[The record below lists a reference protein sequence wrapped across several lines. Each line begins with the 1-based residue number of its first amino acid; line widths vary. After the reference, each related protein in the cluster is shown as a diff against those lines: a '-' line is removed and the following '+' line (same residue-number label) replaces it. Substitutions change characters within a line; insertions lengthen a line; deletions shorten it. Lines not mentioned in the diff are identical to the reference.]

1 VPGSHLPIIFI
12 EVGDLIVAKQAQID
26 AVRPVLNALDAE
38 VTAAEKV
45 LDAVEAGADKATDVL
60 ESGLEKVADVV
71 PEALDKSVNVTA
83 EVTRKGVRALR
94 DPRKVVIILGISFA
108 VVGAGVGYLTYKG
121 LKRRLEKE
129 FDARVDHEVESMRD
143 FYQRKYR
150 DGKFAT
156 PQSTADALGAQSQIE
171 AQEAADAIEAL
182 EDYQKGRPQQPTRP
196 EPVAYDKVQVV
207 EEEVLKGVT
216 ITADGVGTELA
227 GVKVE
232 EKDIP
237 VDRNVL
243 VNDRPIVDDNWDA
256 EAEEANR
263 DPAIPYVISYEEFME
278 NAYEHSQTTLTY
290 YEGDDVLCEA
300 DGSVV
305 FDIEKIIGDNL
316 GRFGHG
322 SKEQNIVYIRN
333 EVAEADYEVVKNTGN
348 YADIVHGLRHSA
360 HPNRR
365 FRVGDD
371 G

>member
-12 EVGDLIVAKQAQID
+12 EVGDLIVAKQAQLD

-60 ESGLEKVADVV
+60 ESGLEKVADVL

-94 DPRKVVIILGISFA
+94 DPRKVTIILGISFA
-108 VVGAGVGYLTYKG
+108 IVGAGVGYLTYKG
-121 LKRRLEKE
+121 LKKRLEKE

-156 PQSTADALGAQSQIE
+156 PQSTADALGAQTQVE
-171 AQEAADAIEAL
+171 AQEAAEAIEAL
-182 EDYQKGRPQQPTRP
+182 EDYQNGRPQQPTKP
-196 EPVAYDKVQVV
+196 EPVAYDKVEVV
-207 EEEVLKGVT
+207 EEAVLKGVA
-216 ITADGVGTELA
+216 ITADGVGTE
-227 GVKVE
+227 VTVE
-232 EKDIP
+232 PKDIP
-237 VDRNVL
+237 TTRNVF
-243 VNDRPIVDDNWDA
+243 VDGAELKDENWDA
-256 EAEEANR
+256 EAEEARR
-263 DPAIPYVISYEEFME
+263 DPAIPYVISHTEFME
-278 NAYEHSQTTLTY
+278 NTYEHDQATLTY
-290 YEGDDVLCEA
+290 YEGDDVLCEG
-300 DGSVV
+300 DGSVI
-305 FDIEKIIGDNL
+305 FETEKIVGDNL

-322 SKEQNIVYIRN
+322 SGQPNIVYIRN
-333 EVAEADYEVVKNTGN
+333 EVTEADYEVVRNTGE
-348 YADIVHGLRHSA
+348 YTDIVHGLRHSA
-360 HPNRR
+360 QPNRR